1 VALLALVAAGIAAWL
16 LIRGVGD
23 LVSADKQGAELTE
36 LTIDSDAVGGSLP
49 VNVVVPEGAED
60 DQGRPLLVFL
70 HGRADDGDGE
80 DSNLND
86 EMYAALADQG
96 DRAPIVAFPSGGEAS
111 YWHDRADGDWGTY
124 VSDELIPRVAKE
136 FDADAKRVAIG
147 GISMGGY
154 GAFDIARLNPG
165 QFCAVG
171 GHSPALWQSAGETA
185 PGAFDDAEDFA
196 AHDVIG
202 AAASAPG
209 PYLSQPVWLDSGDAD
224 PFRPGIDAFAAD
236 LQAAGAPLT
245 LKIWPGAHE
254 GDYWRSHWDSYMRF
268 YANALE
274 EC

>member
-1 VALLALVAAGIAAWL
+1 M
-16 LIRGVGD
+16 
-23 LVSADKQGAELTE
+23 
-36 LTIDSDAVGGSLP
+36 TIESDAVGESLP
-49 VNVVVPEGAED
+49 VNVVVPEDAEGD
-60 DQGRPLLVFL
+60 RRRPLLVFL

-80 DSNLND
+80 ESNLND
-86 EMYAALADQG
+86 EMYAALDDQG

-124 VSDELIPRVAKE
+124 VTEEVIPKVAKE
-136 FDADAKRVAIG
+136 FDVDTDRVAIG

-165 QFCAVG
+165 RFCAVG

-185 PGAFDDAEDFA
+185 PGAFDDAEDFGD
-196 AHDVIG
+196 HDVVG

-209 PYLSQPVWLDSGDAD
+209 PYLGQSVWLDSGDAD
-224 PFRPGIDAFAAD
+224 PFRPGIDAFAAE

-245 LKIWPGAHE
+245 LKIWAGAHE

-268 YANALE
+268 YARTLAR
-274 EC
+274 C